1 MVKPRF
7 TIDVQTFT
15 NLLLLVVPGGAV
27 YFWTRGDQL
36 DEEAM
41 AAKMTKEHGHC
52 TVLYQVR
59 IQVPRYCTAWC
70 STTGMIHFPWI
81 RLASLDLFVVLKPRP
96 AEARV
101 RAGVG
106 VPARRPHPGRPR
118 PGRPQWRRRL
128 VDRGVV
134 GGGGGVGCVVV
145 VRV

>member
-41 AAKMTKEHGHC
+41 AAKMSKEHGHC

-59 IQVPRYCTAWC
+59 IQVPRYCTAC
-70 STTGMIHFPWI
+70 
-81 RLASLDLFVVLKPRP
+81 
-96 AEARV
+96 
-101 RAGVG
+101 GVAL
-106 VPARRPHPGRPR
+106 PE
-118 PGRPQWRRRL
+118 
-128 VDRGVV
+128 
-134 GGGGGVGCVVV
+134 
-145 VRV
+145 